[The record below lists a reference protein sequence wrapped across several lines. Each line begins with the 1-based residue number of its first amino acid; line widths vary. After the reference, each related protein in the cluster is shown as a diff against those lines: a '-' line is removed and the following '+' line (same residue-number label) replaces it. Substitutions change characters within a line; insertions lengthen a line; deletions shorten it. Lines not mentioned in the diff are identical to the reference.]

1 MMDLASRF
9 SKILEKIKILDK
21 GSVSL
26 TVYAVKHSV
35 RLTELLNSPR
45 PDPPLEFKVLMIY
58 AV

>member
-21 GSVSL
+21 G
-26 TVYAVKHSV
+26 AV
-35 RLTELLNSPR
+35 
-45 PDPPLEFKVLMIY
+45 FLMIY